1 MLLDMLKNTS
11 SYLMLKKDK
20 DNNSLSHAYLV
31 ISEDGLARKS
41 FLTLAALSI
50 ICKHACMECGAC
62 SRILKGI
69 HVDVKTYDGAK
80 MSVKDINVLVD
91 DTQTRSIEGG
101 KKIYLIDNA
110 EGLSAAAQNKMLKT
124 YEEPGEDIIIILAAN
139 NQSSILTTIRSRAKI
154 LHIPPFAAT
163 DITKMLIESGCER
176 DDAEVAAAYAQG
188 SLERAER
195 MSGEENYRQAFADA
209 LDVLLTLRN
218 SKQLTDYIFLPIF
231 SKENIAL
238 TLDFLEI
245 ILADILILT
254 SGANVEL
261 KTAHRDY
268 DLQQIKKGFTA
279 AGAAMA
285 LLAVNEGRKMLYFN
299 INPTSVAE
307 RILFDIL
314 EAKYKW
320 R

>member
-50 ICKHACMECGAC
+50 ICKNACMECGAC

-80 MSVKDINVLVD
+80 MSVKDINALVD

-139 NQSSILTTIRSRAKI
+139 SPSSILTTIRSRAKI